1 MKKIIFLISVLISG
15 FSFAQDANFSDN
27 TLQKFADAYKEVR
40 NENMTLQL
48 NMISAIENAG
58 LTSDK
63 FTDIHMA
70 LKDPNAEKPS
80 SDDKRKY
87 DDALKG
93 IESLNKDIQDSI
105 ERIIV
110 RNGLEVKTYQ
120 AIAEAYSKNAVIKE
134 KINKLIN

>member
-80 SDDKRKY
+80 PDDKRKY